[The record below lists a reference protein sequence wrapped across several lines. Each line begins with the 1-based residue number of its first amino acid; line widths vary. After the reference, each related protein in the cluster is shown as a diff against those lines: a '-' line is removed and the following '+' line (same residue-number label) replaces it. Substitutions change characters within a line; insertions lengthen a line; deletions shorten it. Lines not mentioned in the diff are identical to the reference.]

1 MTWIEK
7 LIKIYMDSRER
18 VMAEIEKKLT
28 WGYSTAQEQALIKAI
43 DKELVRLNADAKE
56 WSKAAVQ
63 DSFVEGASSVFKAV
77 SPAKPLPAFS
87 AFTGLHK
94 RSLGLLVDNSTSFL
108 SITNNLIAR
117 QAQDRVREIGVAIT
131 TKKFGDNLTWQET
144 RKALE
149 AELTDAGFYTV
160 PWRNGKGQMRL
171 DSYAELV
178 ARTTTAEATNTGTL
192 NQADEMGQHLLKI
205 TSHNTTCKVC
215 APRQGRVYKTREFA
229 PDDPRNAFPNISQG
243 MPRWPTYKTIHPNC
257 AHRVMVFVWTQKT
270 DAEKAAALEGA
281 GEPFNLD
288 PRGEKEIARY
298 NKAQR
303 IKAERMRDRKQW
315 EQFKAVL
322 PDDAPTFSGFRAMKK
337 AKSERYQELQEDYK
351 RAMKFADLRNKA
363 KEKRGYF
370 DYD

>member
-108 SITNNLIAR
+108 FITNNLIAR

-131 TKKFGDNLTWQET
+131 TKKVWRQSDLAGNTQST
-144 RKALE
+144 RS
-149 AELTDAGFYTV
+149 
-160 PWRNGKGQMRL
+160 R
-171 DSYAELV
+171 
-178 ARTTTAEATNTGTL
+178 
-192 NQADEMGQHLLKI
+192 AD
-205 TSHNTTCKVC
+205 
-215 APRQGRVYKTREFA
+215 
-229 PDDPRNAFPNISQG
+229 
-243 MPRWPTYKTIHPNC
+243 
-257 AHRVMVFVWTQKT
+257 
-270 DAEKAAALEGA
+270 
-281 GEPFNLD
+281 
-288 PRGEKEIARY
+288 
-298 NKAQR
+298 
-303 IKAERMRDRKQW
+303 
-315 EQFKAVL
+315 
-322 PDDAPTFSGFRAMKK
+322 
-337 AKSERYQELQEDYK
+337 
-351 RAMKFADLRNKA
+351 
-363 KEKRGYF
+363 
-370 DYD
+370 